1 MDPLIFLLLNTLHF
15 KIKSRIFQILRLSVD
30 RSLKGCCL
38 FYRTRLFLS
47 KRSSFFSCFD
57 LLLKVSL
64 EVQTSCSLQPFLSS
78 VARSFNRQHEQ
89 LTETHR
95 AKGEQAEVEIGM
107 RIGAKRGRDRQTQ
120 RQREKVDSQLQS
132 MDETNKGR
140 DRNADSMGC
149 YDKNEN

>member
-57 LLLKVSL
+57 LLLKVSS
-64 EVQTSCSLQPFLSS
+64 EVQTSRSLQPFLSS

-95 AKGEQAEVEIGM
+95 AKGEQAEVEIVTHVRGGM
-107 RIGAKRGRDRQTQ
+107 GLFVGRRVLECTGVEE
-120 RQREKVDSQLQS
+120 RPVERVFVCSIP
-132 MDETNKGR
+132 TF
-140 DRNADSMGC
+140 
-149 YDKNEN
+149 